1 MTSGVRSRDIL
12 GEQVPEMEHVSLHD
26 LMLATGGR
34 LSGVSSPETTVQQ
47 VCTDTRQIKRGDVFW
62 ALKGEQYDG
71 HNFIAQA
78 FERGAAFCVASNE
91 AVIPTG
97 PALIVPDTGTALMQF
112 AQWYRGTLDALVIG
126 LTGSVGK
133 TTTRDLI
140 HVALASEF
148 EGTRSR
154 KNFNNTIGLPLS
166 LLEADHRH
174 EFIVLEMGASKVG
187 DIAELASIA
196 TPEIGVVTA
205 IGPAHLR
212 TFGSLEA
219 IIQGKG
225 ELLESLPS
233 TGFAVLPGDDAIL
246 RQMADRAPCP
256 VVFVGEG
263 DDNHL
268 QATRVRASYE
278 GLQFRVDGCDFTV
291 PVYGRHHL
299 SNALCAIAI
308 AREIGV
314 RMVSV
319 AQGLERFEPIE
330 GRSRLRSIGQ
340 WTVIDDTYNASP
352 LSVAAACRML
362 PDLELPGLGRRV
374 VVLGDMRELG
384 ETAAV
389 EHRRIGELIANLK
402 IDMVVACGEHAD
414 DIADGAESAGMS
426 SHCIAAAPDQE
437 TMKAVLDC
445 WLEPGDVVLV
455 KGSRAT
461 RMERIVDWLKDR
473 AAVEDALRG
482 EQPHRHCA

>member
-1 MTSGVRSRDIL
+1 
-12 GEQVPEMEHVSLHD
+12 MEHVSLHD

-34 LSGVSSPETTVQQ
+34 LSAVPSPDSTVQQ
-47 VCTDTRQIKRGDVFW
+47 ICTDTRQLKRGDVFW
-62 ALKGEQYDG
+62 ALQGEQYDG
-71 HNFIAQA
+71 HDFIAQA
-78 FERGAAFCVASNE
+78 FDRGAAFCVASSNTR
-91 AVIPTG
+91 VPTG
-97 PALIVPDTGTALMQF
+97 PALLVPDTGSALMQF
-112 AQWYRGTLDALVIG
+112 AKWYRGTLDALLIG

-148 EGTRSR
+148 EGIRSR
-154 KNFNNTIGLPLS
+154 RNFNNTIGLPLS
-166 LLEADHRH
+166 LLDADHRH
-174 EFIVLEMGASKVG
+174 EFIVLEMGASRIG
-187 DIAELASIA
+187 DIAELAAVAS
-196 TPEIGVVTA
+196 PEIGVVTA
-205 IGPAHLR
+205 IGPAHLK

-225 ELLESLPS
+225 ELLESLPF
-233 TGFAVLPGDDAIL
+233 TGFAVLPGDDPIL

-256 VVFVGEG
+256 VIFVGEG

-268 QATRVRASYE
+268 QATRVRASFE

-314 RMVSV
+314 RMNSV

-330 GRSRLRSIGQ
+330 GRSQLKTIGQ

-352 LSVAAACRML
+352 LSVSAACRML
-362 PDLELPGLGRRV
+362 PDLELPGIGRRV

-384 ETAAV
+384 ASAAF
-389 EHRRIGELIANLK
+389 EHRQIGELIANLK
-402 IDMVVACGEHAD
+402 IDLVVACGDHAD
-414 DIADGAESAGMS
+414 DIADGAEAAGMD

-461 RMERIVDWLKDR
+461 RMERIVEWLKDR
-473 AAVEDALRG
+473 AAIEDGLRG
-482 EQPHRHCA
+482 QQQHRHCA

>member
-1 MTSGVRSRDIL
+1 
-12 GEQVPEMEHVSLHD
+12 MEHVSLHD

-34 LSGVSSPETTVQQ
+34 LSAVPSPDATVQQ
-47 VCTDTRQIKRGDVFW
+47 ICTDTRQLKRGDVFW
-62 ALKGEQYDG
+62 ALQGEQYDG
-71 HNFIAQA
+71 HDFIAQA
-78 FERGAAFCVASNE
+78 FDRGAAFCVAASN
-91 AVIPTG
+91 ASVPTG
-97 PALIVPDTGTALMQF
+97 PALLVPDTGAALMQF
-112 AQWYRGTLDALVIG
+112 AKWYRGTLDALVIG

-140 HVALASEF
+140 HVAMASEF
-148 EGTRSR
+148 EGIRSR
-154 KNFNNTIGLPLS
+154 RNFNNTIGLPLS
-166 LLEADHRH
+166 LLDADHRH
-174 EFIVLEMGASKVG
+174 EFIVLEMGASRIG
-187 DIAELASIA
+187 DIAELAAVA

-205 IGPAHLR
+205 VGPAHLK

-225 ELLESLPS
+225 ELLESLPF
-233 TGFAVLPGDDAIL
+233 TGFAVLPGDDPIL

-256 VVFVGEG
+256 VIFVGEG

-268 QATRVRASYE
+268 QATRVRASFE

-330 GRSRLRSIGQ
+330 GRSQLKTIGQ

-352 LSVAAACRML
+352 LSVSAACRML
-362 PDLELPGLGRRV
+362 PDLELPGIGRRV

-384 ETAAV
+384 ASAAV
-389 EHRRIGELIANLK
+389 EHRQIGELIAKLK
-402 IDMVVACGEHAD
+402 IDLVVACGEHAD
-414 DIADGAESAGMS
+414 DIANGAEAAGMD

-461 RMERIVDWLKDR
+461 RMERIVEWLKDR
-473 AAVEDALRG
+473 AKIEEVLRG
-482 EQPHRHCA
+482 QQQHRHCA